1 MSRDYGRVYTA
12 FWNSA
17 DIRSLSNMG
26 KLLANY
32 LITGP
37 HSNAIGAYLLPNAYI
52 ADDLGWS
59 PETVLETL
67 SELFAIGFA
76 RRFADGRHIVICK
89 FLTWNP
95 IENPNV
101 GKAALKQLDQ
111 LPDDPAIQC
120 VIDGLKLY
128 DKHFPNG
135 FETVSQ
141 RVSEQSRNKEPKPE
155 PLPKPE
161 PEPEPKPKPAA
172 AVGTDEENSNQLNR
186 LTKLFGFDERDFTKH
201 ADNIRVL
208 IELKAEGCDFTTC
221 IWPAA
226 KQAAKSGRAKTLSY
240 IRPRALELRDAAKTV
255 ASMPIPFEG
264 TDERGWKDRVRT
276 FRDGKGWLPKWGP
289 KPDEPGCKCPAEIL
303 SVKEAA

>member
-52 ADDLGWS
+52 ADDLGWA
-59 PETVLETL
+59 PETVSETL
-67 SELFAIGFA
+67 SELFGIGFA
-76 RRFADGRHIVICK
+76 RRFEDGRHIVICK

-128 DKHFPNG
+128 EKHFPNG

-141 RVSEQSRNKEPKPE
+141 RVSEQSRNKEPEPK

-161 PEPEPKPKPAA
+161 PEPMA
-172 AVGTDEENSNQLNR
+172 AVGTEEENSNQLNR
-186 LTKLFGFDERDFTKH
+186 LTKLLGFDERNFPQHT
-201 ADNIRVL
+201 ANIRTL
-208 IELKAEGCDFTTC
+208 IDLKAEGCDFAAH

-226 KQAAKSGRAKTLSY
+226 EQAARGGKGKSLAY
-240 IRPRALELRDAAKTV
+240 IRPRALELRDAAKIV
-255 ASMPIPFEG
+255 AAMPIAFEQ
-264 TDERGWKDRVRT
+264 TDERGWRDRVRV
-276 FRDGKGWLPKWGP
+276 FRDKAMWAPKWGP

-303 SVKEAA
+303 EAKEAA